1 MCAGRDGRWTV
12 WGNLGTRGA
21 VILDVDGDGDLDV
34 VTNEFNARPQVL
46 ISDLAQRGPIRWLKL
61 RLVGTRSNRDGLGA
75 RVRVTAG
82 GATQTRYHD
91 GKSGYMAQS
100 SLPLYFG
107 LGEAAAVE
115 RIEVAWPS
123 GAVQELTTGLG
134 VDRLIEVVEPAAEP
148 AAAGGAGRR

>member
-1 MCAGRDGRWTV
+1 
-12 WGNLGTRGA
+12 
-21 VILDVDGDGDLDV
+21 
-34 VTNEFNARPQVL
+34 
-46 ISDLAQRGPIRWLKL
+46 
-61 RLVGTRSNRDGLGA
+61 
-75 RVRVTAG
+75 VTAG

-107 LGEAAAVE
+107 LGAAAAVE

-134 VDRLIEVVEPAAEP
+134 VDRLIEIVEPAAEP
-148 AAAGGAGRR
+148 AAAGGEPG